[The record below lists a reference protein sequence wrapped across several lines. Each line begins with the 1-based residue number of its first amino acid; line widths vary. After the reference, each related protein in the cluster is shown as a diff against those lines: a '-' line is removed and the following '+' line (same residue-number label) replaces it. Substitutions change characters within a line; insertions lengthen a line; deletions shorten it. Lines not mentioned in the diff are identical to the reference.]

1 MSNRCIRIQ
10 FTYGS
15 SWQHPKVNPGCTSNT
30 TKFPRFVDVS
40 VSRCWREGQ
49 SRGHI
54 HQAGQ
59 RVGSHLLHHPAPVRL
74 HRDLGNAELATDLL
88 VQPAGEDQ
96 PHDFPFA
103 TAERGVA
110 LPQRPYLRLMTKCSM
125 AAFDGVS
132 DRTQQQLIA
141 DWLRQEIGSSRLQSP
156 DCRRHIAVR
165 RDEDD
170 RHFNSI
176 GDALLQIETIE
187 IWKSNVQ
194 YQAAWSQHS
203 WARQEFLRAREDFRL
218 PACAVDQQFQ

>member
-1 MSNRCIRIQ
+1 MDESIAVPFGPQSGRPA
-10 FTYGS
+10 G
-15 SWQHPKVNPGCTSNT
+15 
-30 TKFPRFVDVS
+30 VS
-40 VSRCWREGQ
+40 ALQRRREGQ

-59 RVGSHLLHHPAPVRL
+59 RVGPHLLHHPASVRL
-74 HRDLGNAELATDLL
+74 HRDLGDAELATDLL
-88 VQPAGEDQ
+88 VQPAGDDQ
-96 PHDFPFA
+96 RHDFPFA

-110 LPQRPYLRLMTKCSM
+110 LPQRLYLRLMTKCSV

-132 DRTQQQLIA
+132 DRTQQQLIV
-141 DWLRQEIGSSRLQSP
+141 DWLRQEIDSSRLQSP

-194 YQAAWSQHS
+194 YQAAWSQYS
-203 WARQEFLRAREDFRL
+203 WAGQEFLCAREDFRL
-218 PACAVDQQFQ
+218 PA